1 MNKIFAFVF
10 MGVMV
15 VSCIILWCAISLIGI
30 VSAPIDAFKCVRY
43 MFNTFAETTL
53 SQIKQ
58 NDK

>member
-10 MGVMV
+10 MGVMA
-15 VSCIILWCAISLIGI
+15 VSCVVLWCAISLIGI

>member
-43 MFNTFAETTL
+43 MFNTFAEAML
-53 SQIKQ
+53 SQFKQ